1 MNQFKVEIEIFSGP
15 LDLLLYLIERKN
27 LDIYDIPIAKITGD
41 YIEYLEK
48 MNEMNLEISSSFIL
62 MASRLIRIKSKL
74 LLPRTEEE
82 RMEGELEKKRLEEE
96 LIEYKKF
103 KKIAEELKKRVKE
116 REGVFSRQTPI
127 IPEDEMLVEVSLF
140 DLALVFKE
148 LIKRAKVEKS
158 EIISE
163 EITIEEKMETIL
175 NEIARKEKLK
185 LTEILKQTII
195 DIIVTF
201 LALLELIRMKKVKC
215 FQEKNFG
222 DIIILRGEN
231 A

>member
-27 LDIYDIPIAKITGD
+27 LDIYDIPIAKITHD
-41 YIEYLEK
+41 FIEYLEK

-82 RMEGELEKKRLEEE
+82 RMEGEIEKRKLEEE

-127 IPEDEMLVEVSLF
+127 VPEDEILVEVTLF

-148 LIKRAKVEKS
+148 LIKRAKIEKS

-163 EITIEEKMETIL
+163 EITIEEKMEKITEETTKKGKVKL
-175 NEIARKEKLK
+175 SEIVKKTL
-185 LTEILKQTII
+185 I
-195 DIIVTF
+195 DIIVTL
-201 LALLELIRMKKVKC
+201 LALLELIRLKKVRC

-222 DIIILRGEN
+222 EIFIVKVDD